1 MRLPGRF
8 DSGAVLSLD
17 RRRLFFFLSL
27 FSFLTFGSAEFF
39 SRCMAQ
45 GAPAQL
51 KKVVLVL
58 DWYPQAEN
66 AGYLC
71 AKIDGFY
78 QRAGFDVEIR
88 PMSLGGASPPF
99 AQAVTGK
106 IQYFMDGAD
115 QVLVAR
121 SNGFPVKCV
130 MATMQHCPI
139 ALLLHADSPVKSFAD
154 LEGHDV
160 AAATGY
166 AWFPYLLKKYHLQ
179 HVGERRFTAA
189 NASFA
194 IDPNYIQQCLITSE
208 PYYMEHHGIKVRTLM
223 VKDSGF
229 DPYRVLVTSDQYL
242 ASDPAAVRAFA
253 AASIEGWR
261 TYLQDPA
268 RTDAEI
274 LRLNPQITQDQLD
287 YSRRTLI
294 EGHYID
300 GYADQGEAIGQITPA
315 RIEKLYDIM
324 REVNVIPKAFDFRSA
339 LAPDLLKP
347 PART

>member
-1 MRLPGRF
+1 VIPPQFLGSGVGHKGNRF
-8 DSGAVLSLD
+8 RSI
-17 RRRLFFFLSL
+17 FFFPL
-27 FSFLTFGSAEFF
+27 FLFLVFGGAEFF
-39 SRCMAQ
+39 DGRAAEGVSE
-45 GAPAQL
+45 PL
-51 KKVVLVL
+51 KQVILLL

-66 AGYLC
+66 AGYIC
-71 AKIDGFY
+71 AKVNGYYHD
-78 QRAGFDVEIR
+78 AGFEVEIR
-88 PMSLGGASPPF
+88 PMSMGAASPPF

-139 ALLLHADSPVKSFAD
+139 ALLVHAESPVKSFSD

-160 AAATGY
+160 SAATGF
-166 AWFPYLLKKYHLQ
+166 AWFPYILKKYHLQ
-179 HVGERRFTAA
+179 HVGERRFTGA
-189 NASFA
+189 NATFA
-194 IDPNYIQQCLITSE
+194 IDPTCIQQCLVTSE
-208 PYYMEHHGIKVRTLM
+208 PYFMERQGIKVRTLM

-242 ASDPAAVRAFA
+242 ASDPAGVRAFV

-261 TYLQDPA
+261 TYLKDPA

-274 LRLNPQITQDQLD
+274 LKLNPEMSQGQLD

-300 GYADQGEAIGQITPA
+300 GYRDQGEAIGQITPA
-315 RIEKLYDIM
+315 RMESLYHIM
-324 REVNVIPKAFDFRSA
+324 REVGVLQHDFDFRSA
-339 LAPDLLKP
+339 LSPDLLKP
-347 PART
+347 GT